1 MLDLCRGKMER
12 CPAIIVAHIHVVAQE
27 LKIENS
33 APVFENKTIENT
45 RKWWETS
52 TWMNVMVI
60 ETEEKWWGAT
70 LCLARS
76 DRSPAAAE
84 EEW

>member
-33 APVFENKTIENT
+33 APVFENITIENNENRWGASIWIHIT
-45 RKWWETS
+45 
-52 TWMNVMVI
+52 VI
-60 ETEEKWWGAT
+60 ETDEKWWGAT

>member
-33 APVFENKTIENT
+33 APVFENKTIET
-45 RKWWETS
+45 DERL
-52 TWMNVMVI
+52 VF
-60 ETEEKWWGAT
+60 
-70 LCLARS
+70 
-76 DRSPAAAE
+76 
-84 EEW
+84 EWI